1 MSVTVHPRELREVKE
16 RLNAL
21 LANPCDESAINAV
34 QAVRRVFRILGF
46 FDEVVQEQAPPKVP
60 AEVLAGAETKS
71 VTAKQYG
78 YTGEACRRCAGFRVK
93 RTGTC
98 STCEDCFSNEGCG

>member
-1 MSVTVHPRELREVKE
+1 MTVHPTEVREVKE
-16 RLNAL
+16 RLDAL
-21 LANPCDESAINAV
+21 LANPCDETAV
-34 QAVRRVFRILGF
+34 DVAQAVRRVFRILGL
-46 FDEVVQEQAPPKVP
+46 FDEVAPATKLPMDIRVD
-60 AEVLAGAETKS
+60 ARDGSIQRSLAKH
-71 VTAKQYG
+71 QG